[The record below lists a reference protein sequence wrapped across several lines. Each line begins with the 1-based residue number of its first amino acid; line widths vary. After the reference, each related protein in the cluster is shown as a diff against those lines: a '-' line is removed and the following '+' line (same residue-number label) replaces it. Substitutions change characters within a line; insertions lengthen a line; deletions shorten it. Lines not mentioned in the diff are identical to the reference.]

1 MISVLTKLLNVFHW
15 KMWLICLIYLLL
27 QLHVIHN
34 KEATCGCNVDRSQ
47 TVKNSVSLMGSSQT
61 QEKCSLSDENE
72 INNCQKSVEA
82 NIMVLI
88 PSGEYDLGT
97 DDIIIEQDA
106 EGPKKE
112 VQLNSFYLDKY
123 EVSNEN
129 YVNFVNETNY
139 TTETES
145 FGDSF
150 VFGMFLNRTF
160 KEALKDFR
168 VVQAKWWYKVQ
179 GADWKHP
186 YGPDSEI
193 IG

>member
-1 MISVLTKLLNVFHW
+1 
-15 KMWLICLIYLLL
+15 
-27 QLHVIHN
+27 
-34 KEATCGCNVDRSQ
+34 
-47 TVKNSVSLMGSSQT
+47 MGSSQT

-97 DDIIIEQDA
+97 DDIIIEEDA

>member
-1 MISVLTKLLNVFHW
+1 
-15 KMWLICLIYLLL
+15 
-27 QLHVIHN
+27 
-34 KEATCGCNVDRSQ
+34 
-47 TVKNSVSLMGSSQT
+47 MGSSQT